1 MPGCIAFDADVI
13 GRRRTGDESVATGL
27 LEAIAR
33 RDDVPFT
40 VLAYVRDPARVP
52 ASITDT
58 GVVRAVPVAVGSNY
72 RRVAVSLP
80 ARLRADRPLLY
91 HGNYVLPPG
100 LGCPGVVTVHDCSYH
115 YAPEL
120 MPTADRLAF
129 QRFVPWS
136 VRRAARVV
144 TVSEHARED
153 LLHAVD
159 GLEPARVV
167 AIPNGIGTAFHP
179 DDGAAERVRT
189 RHGLEPGY
197 VLFIG
202 ALQPRKNLDRLL
214 EAYAAVRAAR
224 DDTPPLVVVGDA
236 KGDGDEVDGRVRGLG
251 LTGHVHRI
259 GYVEDADALR
269 ELYAAAGVF
278 AFPSLYE
285 GFGLPVAEAMACGTP
300 VLTSDVT
307 ALPETTGDAALLVD
321 PLSVSAIA
329 EGLERLIGDAELRG
343 ACRAA
348 GLERARELSWDA
360 AAERYLAVW
369 RDVVDGAPVARRVVR
384 PVAAGR
390 PARVVA
396 AITSTGQADDV
407 PAAIEGLRAQGLG
420 DELTIVVVAN
430 RPGDGTAELVREQH
444 PDCVLV
450 ERPET
455 RSYAENQAVAFAAA
469 PGEHLVIVN
478 PDAVAQPGCLPALL
492 AFMDA
497 HPACGVAAPV
507 LRNLDGS
514 YQEAARRFP
523 EPVGSAIRR
532 TPLRRILPP
541 ERHAAGHYLGEPTEA
556 RPVDW
561 SLGAFLMIRR
571 EAWDDVGGFDEA
583 FAPLYVEEIELQWRM
598 WQRGW
603 EVWQEPAA
611 EVVHAHQAAS
621 DGPFLDH
628 RTVWHLRN
636 VGRFIR
642 RHPTVLAGQAPAL
655 APSQRRQA
663 SDR

>member
-27 LEAIAR
+27 LGAIAR

-52 ASITDT
+52 EAIT
-58 GVVRAVPVAVGSNY
+58 GSGAVRAVPVAVGSNY

-144 TVSEHARED
+144 AVSEHARAD
-153 LLHAVD
+153 LLHAVG
-159 GLEPARVV
+159 GLDPARVV
-167 AIPNGIGTAFHP
+167 AIPNGIGSAFHP
-179 DDGAAERVRT
+179 DDTAAGRVRE

-197 VLFIG
+197 ILFIG
-202 ALQPRKNLDRLL
+202 ALQPRKNLGRLL
-214 EAYAAVRAAR
+214 EAYAAVRTAR
-224 DDTPPLVVVGDA
+224 GDAPPLVLVGDA
-236 KGDGDEVDGRVRGLG
+236 KHGGDEVDDRVAALGLG
-251 LTGHVHRI
+251 GHVRRI
-259 GYVEDADALR
+259 GYEEDADGLR

-300 VLTSDVT
+300 VLAADAT
-307 ALPETTGDAALLVD
+307 ALPETTGDAAVLVD
-321 PLSVSAIA
+321 PLSVAAIA
-329 EGLERLIGDAELRG
+329 EGLERLLDDAALRE
-343 ACRAA
+343 ACRTA
-348 GLERARELSWDA
+348 GLERARELSWDT

-369 RDVVDGAPVARRVVR
+369 REVADAAPARRPVR
-384 PVAAGR
+384 TVAPGR

-407 PAAIEGLRAQGLG
+407 PAAIAGLRAQGLG
-420 DELTIVVVAN
+420 DDLTIVVVAN
-430 RPGDGTAELVREQH
+430 RPGDGTAELVREHH

-478 PDAVAQPGCLPALL
+478 PDAAAQPGCLPALL

-497 HPACGVAAPV
+497 HPACGVVAPV

-532 TPLRRILPP
+532 TPLRRLLPP
-541 ERHAAGHYLGEPTEA
+541 ERHAADHYLGEPDAA

-571 EAWDDVGGFDEA
+571 AAWDDVGGFDEA
-583 FAPLYVEEIELQWRM
+583 FAPLYVEEIELQWRL

-636 VGRFIR
+636 LGRFIR

-663 SDR
+663 SEQ